1 MNDMK
6 SRYLHQ
12 IEVFLSYI
20 PLCFLLLWSVQ
31 VLIGMITINPYG
43 SYVISF
49 VPSISSGS
57 WTLGRHIRGFTLLS
71 VTIAY
76 IIVYYLTSY
85 LRPILRTTCSVLVP
99 FVGLIHYE
107 FWWHTG
113 LQFTMGIWPGETR
126 FWRAFAICL
135 LMSLYYVNRY
145 YIKILDLSRN
155 RILMLACV
163 YTTFILSL
171 IAVMK
176 SGFYQQFLL
185 WCNGTAPDPH
195 NWLWALNKTI
205 GVVMWIT
212 IIRSDDSGK
221 GQ

>member
-1 MNDMK
+1 MR

-49 VPSISSGS
+49 VPSIYSGS
-57 WTLGRHIRGFTLLS
+57 WKLGRHIRGFTLLS
-71 VTIAY
+71 VAASY
-76 IIVYYLTSY
+76 AIVFHMSSH
-85 LRPILRTTCSVLVP
+85 LRPWHRSALSCLIP

-113 LQFTMGIWPGETR
+113 LQFTMGIWPGEVR

-155 RILMLACV
+155 RILILLCV

-176 SGFYQQFLL
+176 SDFYQQFLL
-185 WCNGTAPDPH
+185 WGAGTAPDPH
-195 NWLWALNKTI
+195 NLWWALNKTI

-212 IIRSDDSGK
+212 IIRSDGSGK